1 MIIGNRE
8 FDKSGE
14 RSWVMGILNVT
25 PDSFSDGGS
34 YDTVEDAVRRAEQ
47 MVEEGADIIDIGGE
61 STRPG
66 YTVIPVEEELARI
79 VPVIKAV
86 KERLDVPVSV
96 DTYKPDVAQGALD
109 AGADMIND
117 IWGLRWPGDQEH
129 RMAAVV
135 AASGKPVCVMH
146 NHEPKIEKDA
156 PAEYREILRADLEE
170 ALKIA
175 REAGIAD
182 ENIILD
188 PGIGFGKTYE
198 ENLWSIAEL
207 EKITGGEMAVLLGIS
222 RKSVIGNTL
231 DLPTDQREE
240 GTIALNV
247 LGRKAGCSIFRV
259 HDVKG
264 NRRALDMTDAVLK
277 AERLVHYRK
286 TDAVRPRV

>member
-1 MIIGNRE
+1 MTGWGKVLRMKIGNRE
-8 FDKSGE
+8 FTGKE
-14 RSWVMGILNVT
+14 NRAWVMGILNVT

-66 YTVIPVEEELARI
+66 YTQISVEEELSRI
-79 VPVIKAV
+79 VPVIRAV
-86 KERLDVPVSV
+86 KEQLEVPVSV
-96 DTYKPDVAQGALD
+96 DTYKPEVAEGALA

-117 IWGLRWPGDQEH
+117 IWGLRWPGDPEH

-156 PAEYREILRADLEE
+156 PGEYREVLAADLAE
-170 ALKIA
+170 ALEIA
-175 REAGIAD
+175 REAGIDD
-182 ENIILD
+182 ENIVLD

-207 EKITGGEMAVLLGIS
+207 GRITAGSMPVLLGIS

-231 DLPTDQREE
+231 NLPTDQREE

-264 NRRALDMTDAVLK
+264 NRRALDMTDAVLA
-277 AERLVHYRK
+277 AEKSVDLR
-286 TDAVRPRV
+286 